1 MTNVRKETNAR
12 GKSGFGTSDSL
23 YSVHVKEATNSAIC
37 ASEREASSIASI
49 GSRNP
54 GERKRAV
61 PSSSGSGS
69 VVAVVHET
77 GERKSAMEL
86 EALVMVN
93 HCFHPHK
100 LYKLYKFIGKE

>member
-1 MTNVRKETNAR
+1 MKNVRKETNAT
-12 GKSGFGTSDSL
+12 GKSGFGTSDR
-23 YSVHVKEATNSAIC
+23 YEATNSVMC

-49 GSRNP
+49 TSIDSRNP
-54 GERKRAV
+54 GERTV

-93 HCFHPHK
+93 HCFHP
-100 LYKLYKFIGKE
+100 

>member
-1 MTNVRKETNAR
+1 MQGENLDLGLQTVCTV
-12 GKSGFGTSDSL
+12 SMS
-23 YSVHVKEATNSAIC
+23 KEAANSAIC

-49 GSRNP
+49 TSIGSRNP
-54 GERKRAV
+54 GERERTV
-61 PSSSGSGS
+61 PSSSGSG